1 MGVFHDLCG
10 GNCGI
15 TVLFSALHLDFEQ
28 ACVLVFAALTN
39 TGPLLDVMMLP
50 EIDLIAAPILFKL
63 SLALAMILG
72 RLEILVVI
80 ALLSPSLWRR

>member
-1 MGVFHDLCG
+1 MIYVVAIAGF
-10 GNCGI
+10 

-50 EIDLIAAPILFKL
+50 EIDLIAAPVFKL

>member
-1 MGVFHDLCG
+1 
-10 GNCGI
+10 
-15 TVLFSALHLDFEQ
+15 
-28 ACVLVFAALTN
+28 
-39 TGPLLDVMMLP
+39 VMMLP

>member
-1 MGVFHDLCG
+1 MIYVVAIAGF
-10 GNCGI
+10 
-15 TVLFSALHLDFEQ
+15 TVLLSALHLDFEQ